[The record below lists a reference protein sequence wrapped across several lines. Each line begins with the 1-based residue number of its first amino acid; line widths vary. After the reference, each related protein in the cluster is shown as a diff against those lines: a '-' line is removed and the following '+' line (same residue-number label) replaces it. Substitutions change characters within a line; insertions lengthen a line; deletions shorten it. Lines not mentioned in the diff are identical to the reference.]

1 MSSSGFNSLLSGVSR
16 PLDKVLKEIGV
27 SDTSTRGLITGG
39 FAGTTPVSS
48 YFLADRGRRIGQA
61 VEDQRDL
68 AKQNEAIDNS
78 LTKMFLTLL
87 KDLKGG

>member
-68 AKQNEAIDNS
+68 AKQNECQ
-78 LTKMFLTLL
+78 
-87 KDLKGG
+87 